1 MLRKNAIE
9 LIVLSK
15 AADRAGEKKKI
26 YLLVTNK
33 FGSSFV
39 RFVLEA
45 TDAKAKK
52 DIYTPRMKD
61 FKASDSEGRG

>member
-1 MLRKNAIE
+1 M
-9 LIVLSK
+9 
-15 AADRAGEKKKI
+15 
-26 YLLVTNK
+26 TNK

-39 RFVLEA
+39 RFALEA

-61 FKASDSEGRG
+61 FKASDSEGSVDKNYIVSLGKRDTHTRMKISKSSERK

>member
-1 MLRKNAIE
+1 M
-9 LIVLSK
+9 
-15 AADRAGEKKKI
+15 
-26 YLLVTNK
+26 TNK

-61 FKASDSEGRG
+61 FKASDSEGRR